1 MVISFHPSLVG
12 LPAVEWPE
20 SLRIARDAG
29 FESIDLD
36 LENVSAYHSGDVR
49 KELDAAGVHS
59 CACPLPVEMRQDE
72 STFETGFER
81 FRDLAEYAAEIGI
94 RTMHRSIPASS
105 DLPAKEF
112 APVLRRRWSACAA
125 VAREYGVDLAVEPLG
140 TLYRRRAGRYEFIW
154 RLNEAAEFAC
164 SCGPGVGLL
173 LDSWHWHLAGLTT
186 EDIIDVGGH
195 IVHVHIA
202 DVPDAP
208 DETLRDTERALPG
221 EGVVDFA
228 ALFRALDLIGYSGTA
243 SPEIP
248 GKWSEGMSRLD
259 SARRGLAAT
268 RAVLDTHSVPHRARS
283 V

>member
-1 MVISFHPSLVG
+1 MLISFHPSLAGV
-12 LPAVEWPE
+12 PAVEWPE

-36 LENVSAYHSGDVR
+36 LESVLAYHAGDVR
-49 KELDAAGVHS
+49 KELDAVGFHA

-105 DLPAKEF
+105 DLSAEEF

-125 VAREYGVDLAVEPLG
+125 VAREYGLDLAVEPLG
-140 TLYRRRAGRYEFIW
+140 TLYRRRAGRHEFIW
-154 RLNEAAEFAC
+154 RLNEAAEFAR

-186 EDIIDVGGH
+186 EDIIDVGGQ
-195 IVHVHIA
+195 ILHVHIA

-228 ALFRALDLIGYSGTA
+228 AFFRALDSVGYSGTA

-259 SARRGLAAT
+259 SARRGLEAT
-268 RAVLDTHSVPHRARS
+268 RAVLDTYSASHRARS